1 MMLGFM
7 KNAVWALLSRTTGII
22 LFNRRHRLLFFIKT
36 RNDRH
41 VYTEIFSK
49 IDAYRLEVVKELI
62 KAGTVVD
69 IGAHKGLFT
78 CFAARYAERVIAFE
92 PDPANFRFLSRNI
105 RINRLHNVSLY
116 NEAVSDEE
124 GIQNFIVSDR
134 STASHTFYPSAH
146 TGQGREI
153 AVTCKSIDQVIR
165 AHGLKKI
172 SVLKMDCEGSEYDIL
187 YQISDRSLASIDTL
201 LIEIHESPTIPHK
214 KDELVDCLKRRHFEV
229 REYDHRTFGDQEV
242 WMVFCRN
249 SSR

>member
-1 MMLGFM
+1 M
-7 KNAVWALLSRTTGII
+7 LSRTGVIV
-22 LFNRRHRLLFFIKT
+22 FNRPHRLLFFFKT
-36 RNDRH
+36 RSDRY
-41 VYTEIFSK
+41 VYGEIFGK
-49 IDAYRLEVVKELI
+49 QDTYRLEEVKEII

-69 IGAHKGLFT
+69 IGAHKGFFT

-92 PDPANFRFLSRNI
+92 PDPSNFRFLIRNI

-116 NEAVSDEE
+116 NEAVSDSD
-124 GIQNFIVSDR
+124 GIRNFIVSDR
-134 STASHTFYPSAH
+134 TAARHTFYPSAFS
-146 TGQGREI
+146 GQGREI
-153 AVTCKSIDQVIR
+153 AVACKSMDQVIR

-201 LIEIHESPTIPHK
+201 LIEIHESPAIPHK
-214 KDELVDCLKRRHFEV
+214 KDELVDYLERRHFEV
-229 REYDHRTFGDQEV
+229 REYDHRTFEELDV